1 MIPGQCPGV
10 SIKPPEKEVF
20 GIAEF
25 LCDVFQRDLVLYA
38 QLTYSII
45 VHSVCIRQRCVVV
58 LMNFPRERMRICK
71 VHIFKVIIVHLIK
84 KERQVCTCRVCI
96 INRS

>member
-1 MIPGQCPGV
+1 MKAYITNMIPGQCAGV

-25 LCDVFQRDLVLYA
+25 LCDVFQRGLVFYA

-45 VHSVCIRQRCVVV
+45 VHSFCRRQRCVVV
-58 LMNFPRERMRICK
+58 LMKFSQGKNAQSYSLFERKYFFSNHSIP
-71 VHIFKVIIVHLIK
+71 HIAA
-84 KERQVCTCRVCI
+84 
-96 INRS
+96 

>member
-1 MIPGQCPGV
+1 MIPGQCAGA

-25 LCDVFQRDLVLYA
+25 LCDVFQRDLIFYA

-45 VHSVCIRQRCVVV
+45 VHSVCRRQRCVVA
-58 LMNFPRERMRICK
+58 LMNFPRVRMRSRI
-71 VHIFKVIIVHLIK
+71 VYVPDVIMVYLIK
-84 KERQVCTCRVCI
+84 KKG
-96 INRS
+96 RSVPAEFV

>member
-1 MIPGQCPGV
+1 MKAYITNMIPGQCAGV

-25 LCDVFQRDLVLYA
+25 LCDVFQRDLVFYA

-45 VHSVCIRQRCVVV
+45 VYSVCRRQRCVAV
-58 LMNFPRERMRICK
+58 LMNFPRVRMRSRI
-71 VHIFKVIIVHLIK
+71 VYLNESIFSLTIQFLI
-84 KERQVCTCRVCI
+84 
-96 INRS
+96 